1 MAPRDKLLRGRTG
14 ARCDIEKEVQRGKE
28 MKLHN
33 KKSFILTITVI
44 FTISMLSSVFAFAAT
59 ESDLRSNLDDVES
72 AQDELSKQMS
82 QLSKDIKSLQSDVDA
97 LNAKI
102 SKTTNE
108 ITQTETKIQKK
119 KRKCNPRKTILT
131 KG

>member
-1 MAPRDKLLRGRTG
+1 
-14 ARCDIEKEVQRGKE
+14 

-82 QLSKDIKSLQSDVDA
+82 QLSKDIKSLQSDVDPKDIPKRYRSVG
-97 LNAKI
+97 NA
-102 SKTTNE
+102 
-108 ITQTETKIQKK
+108 QK
-119 KRKCNPRKTILT
+119 RA
-131 KG
+131 